1 MLNKK
6 LIPLAFG
13 QGLDTKKDKKQQVF
27 GMLRKAENVVFET
40 LDSAR
45 KRNGY
50 DRILLHDTDG
60 NNILTGDHLGKFK
73 DELLLFDSSKLYS
86 FSDGL
91 QAMQAKG
98 TIYSVFPTS
107 WPVLNNAYSSAEL
120 DMIVVEGLKF
130 FAYRNTTTNEV
141 RYCVQDQATQT
152 MITSDQLVAT
162 NARTPKF
169 AAIGNVIFLLYGT
182 GNDIRYKRINVTTP
196 RTLSS
201 AVTLANNY
209 ETTGPNMQA
218 VSVGNKVICAYNS
231 TNPAQRLT
239 LISVGLNNIPGT
251 PVVFAGQDASSAL
264 DMFVGANSR
273 LIISYADATTAKY
286 LVYAANLLGSILA
299 PTTLETI
306 ANVDKITG
314 YESSTGNY
322 TFYYGISAAAT
333 YNHKVRCVTATLAG
347 SVGTP
352 ADFLRSVDLASKCF
366 VVQGSHYL
374 LVSYASELQ
383 PTYYV
388 VDASGTVVSRVSQ
401 GVAGGHLLQGTVP
414 AAYNVSDDIVI
425 VPSLY
430 KTKFVADNGNFY
442 SLVGIT
448 NTEIDFVVEDR
459 YQNAS
464 LNNNLLIGGGVVQ
477 IYDGETVCEQGFNV
491 FPEAPTLLE
500 VAIGTPTNN
509 PTLDIV
515 AGDYGYCAVYRWTD
529 NQGQEH
535 RSAPSEI
542 VNITTSGIN
551 KGVQVTIPTLRLTE
565 KSNVV
570 VEVYRTEDAGT
581 IFYLVNKV
589 DVPFLNT
596 TTADTVVFLDGRA
609 DAAILTG
616 RTLYTTGGILE
627 NTAAP
632 SARVLAAH
640 TASKRI
646 FIAGLEDPNLLQ
658 YSKQANPGQPVE
670 FNDSLQIPI
679 NPVGGPIT
687 ALASMD
693 EKMVIFEQDAIFVM
707 AGSGPNNAG
716 QQDTFTQPDIIAS
729 DIGCLDPKS
738 VVLTPD
744 GLMFKS
750 RKGIYLLSRGLAL
763 SYIGSPVEEFNGL
776 TISSAKVVGEL
787 NQVRFTTLDGDCLVY
802 NYVYKF
808 WATFTN
814 HKAKSAETIGNNYY
828 YLRINNEL
836 YKENRS
842 SFSDAGVPI
851 KMRLGIGWI
860 SFAGLQGFSRVYRML
875 VLGDWLSRHN
885 LSIKVGYD
893 FNEAWVQSTTITPD
907 TADIDAVAYGDDSPY
922 GAVVGEPYGGFG
934 NPYQF
939 QVNMKR
945 QKCQSIKFEIE
956 DIQENAG
963 EGFSL
968 SQITFQVGGKSGLF
982 KVANK
987 KTFATS

>member
-50 DRILLHDTDG
+50 DRVLLHTAEG
-60 NNILTGDHLGKFK
+60 ANISTAEHLSKFK
-73 DELLLFDSSKLYS
+73 DELLLFDSSKLYG
-86 FSDGL
+86 FSESL
-91 QAMQAKG
+91 QTMQPKG

-107 WPVLNNAYSSAEL
+107 WPVLNNAYSSVEL
-120 DMIVVEGLKF
+120 DMLVLEGLKF
-130 FAYRNTTTNEV
+130 FAYRNSTTNEV
-141 RYCVQDQATQT
+141 RYSVQDQTTQT
-152 MITSDQLVAT
+152 MIASDLLVAT
-162 NARTPKF
+162 SARTPKF
-169 AAIGNVIFLLYGT
+169 ANIGNIVFLLYGS
-182 GNDIRYKRINVTTP
+182 GNDILYKRINVTAP
-196 RTLSS
+196 RTLSG
-201 AVTLANNY
+201 AFTLTNNY
-209 ETTGPNMQA
+209 ETTGANMQA
-218 VSVGNKVICAYNS
+218 VSVGSKVICAYNS

-239 LISVGLNNIPGT
+239 LISVGLNNTPST
-251 PVVFAGQDASSAL
+251 PVAFASQDASSAL
-264 DMFVGANSR
+264 DMFVGSNNR
-273 LIISYADATTAKY
+273 LVISYASATVAKY

-306 ANVDKITG
+306 ADVSKITG
-314 YESSTGNY
+314 YESTNGQF

-333 YNHKVRCVTATLAG
+333 YNHRIRSVSASLLGV
-347 SVGTP
+347 VGTP
-352 ADFLRSVDLASKCF
+352 ASFLRSVDLASKCF
-366 VVQGSHYL
+366 VVQGAQYM

-388 VDASGTVVSRVSQ
+388 VDSTGTVVSRVSQ
-401 GVAGGHLLQGTVP
+401 GVAGGHLLRGTLP

-430 KTKFVADNGNFY
+430 KTKFVADNGKFY

-459 YQNAS
+459 YQNAA
-464 LNNNLLIGGGVVQ
+464 LNNNLIIGGGVVQ
-477 IYDGETVCEQGFNV
+477 TYDGETVAEQGFNV

-500 VAIGTPTNN
+500 VAVGTPTNN
-509 PTLDIV
+509 PSLDIS
-515 AGDYGYCAVYRWTD
+515 AGDYGYCIVYRWTD

-542 VNITTSGIN
+542 VSIVTTGAN
-551 KGVQVTIPTLRLTE
+551 KGVQVTIPTCRLTE
-565 KSNVV
+565 KSGIVA
-570 VEVYRTEDAGT
+570 EVYRTEDAGT
-581 IFYLVNKV
+581 VFYLINDVS
-589 DVPFLNT
+589 VPFLNST
-596 TTADTVVFLDGRA
+596 SADTVVFLDGRN
-609 DAAILTG
+609 DAAILMG

-632 SARVLAAH
+632 SARVLATH

-646 FIAGLEDPNLLQ
+646 FLAGLEDPNMLQ
-658 YSKQANPGQPVE
+658 YSKQAGPGQPVE
-670 FNDSLQIPI
+670 FNDALQIPI
-679 NPVGGPIT
+679 DPVGGPIT
-687 ALASMD
+687 TLASMD
-693 EKMVIFEQDAIFVM
+693 EKIVIFEQDAIFVIL
-707 AGSGPNNAG
+707 GSGPNNAG
-716 QQDTFTQPDIIAS
+716 QQDTFTQPDRVAS

-738 VVLTPD
+738 MVLTPD

-750 RKGIYLLSRGLAL
+750 RKGIYLLNRALQL
-763 SYIGSPVEEFNGL
+763 SYIGAPVEEFNGL

-787 NQVRFTTLDGDCLVY
+787 NQVRFTTIDGDCLVY

-828 YLRINNEL
+828 YLRTNNEL
-836 YKENRS
+836 YKENRL

-885 LSIKVGYD
+885 LLIKVGYD
-893 FNEAWVQSTTITPD
+893 FNEAWIQSTTITPD

-922 GAVVGEPYGGFG
+922 GAVVGEPYGGYG

-945 QKCQSIKFEIE
+945 QKCQSIKLEIE
-956 DIQENAG
+956 DVQENAG

-968 SQITFQVGGKSGLF
+968 SQITFQLGGKSGLF